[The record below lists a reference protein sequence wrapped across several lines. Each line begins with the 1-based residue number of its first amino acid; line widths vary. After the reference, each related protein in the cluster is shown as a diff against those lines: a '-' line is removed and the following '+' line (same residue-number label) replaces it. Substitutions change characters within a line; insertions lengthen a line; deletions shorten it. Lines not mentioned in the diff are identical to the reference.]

1 MFLGLYKLEESYKNY
16 YLQSQKFNLVLKV
29 YWIILTQNHYSSL
42 WYVFLFFFFLK
53 GMLIANKFVN
63 VTHHTVSKF

>member
-42 WYVFLFFFFLK
+42 WYVFLFSFF
-53 GMLIANKFVN
+53 
-63 VTHHTVSKF
+63 